1 MTNRREF
8 LQIGLAATALP
19 LAGGLLA
26 PAADAAAVAPAP
38 AIPLYRILFDA
49 EVAQGRQFGEA
60 AARLGVPFHA
70 MARGDVTDFWYHDL
84 DLAWRNAPQ
93 AIAGFTR
100 HGPLFVLERLAWD
113 RGMRVVLRAEHRP
126 AGDSAIEHVLTGP
139 SASLSRAAALVP
151 AGDEWMSVMAGVVS
165 HCAAGCSETTTRTL
179 VTRTGQRL
187 PDNESFY
194 SWVIAPRA

>member
-26 PAADAAAVAPAP
+26 PAADAAVVAPAP
-38 AIPLYRILFDA
+38 AIPLYKILFDA
-49 EVAQGRQFGEA
+49 EFAQGRQFGEA

-84 DLAWRNAPQ
+84 DLAWRDAPQ

-126 AGDSAIEHVLTGP
+126 AGDGVIEHVLTGP
-139 SASLSRAAALVP
+139 GVSLSRAAALVP
-151 AGDEWMSVMAGVVS
+151 AGDEWMSVMAGVVTQ
-165 HCAAGCSETTTRTL
+165 CAAGCSETTTQTV
-179 VTRTGQRL
+179 VTRAGQAL
-187 PDNESFY
+187 PDNEPFY

>member
-26 PAADAAAVAPAP
+26 TAADAAVVASAP
-38 AIPLYRILFDA
+38 AIPLYKILFDA
-49 EVAQGRQFGEA
+49 EFAHGRQFGEA

-126 AGDSAIEHVLTGP
+126 AGDGAIKHVLTGP
-139 SASLSRAAALVP
+139 GASLSRAAALVP

-165 HCAAGCSETTTRTL
+165 QCAAGCSETTTRTV
-179 VTRTGQRL
+179 VTRTAQRL
-187 PDNESFY
+187 PDDAPFY

>member
-8 LQIGLAATALP
+8 LQIGLTATAMP
-19 LAGGLLA
+19 LAGGLFA
-26 PAADAAAVAPAP
+26 STQAAAKEHVAD
-38 AIPLYRILFDA
+38 IPLYKIVFDA
-49 EVAQGRQFGEA
+49 DFAQGRQFGEA

-84 DLAWRNAPQ
+84 DLAWRAAPQ

-126 AGDSAIEHVLTGP
+126 AGDGAIEHVLTGP
-139 SASLSRAAALVP
+139 SASLSRAAVLVP

-165 HCAAGCSETTTRTL
+165 QCAAGCSAPTTQTIITRASQ
-179 VTRTGQRL
+179 GL
-187 PDNESFY
+187 PGNEPFY

>member
-8 LQIGLAATALP
+8 LHLGLAATALP
-19 LAGGLLA
+19 AAGGLFTPKA
-26 PAADAAAVAPAP
+26 NASVAAPAP
-38 AIPLYRILFDA
+38 AIPLYKILFDA
-49 EVAQGRQFGEA
+49 EFAHGRQFGAA

-84 DLAWRNAPQ
+84 DLAWRAAPS

-100 HGPLFVLERLAWD
+100 HGPLFVLEHLAWD

-126 AGDSAIEHVLTGP
+126 AGNGLIEHVLTGP
-139 SASLSRAAALVP
+139 GASLSRAAALVP
-151 AGDEWMSVMAGVVS
+151 AGEEWMSVMAGVVTQ
-165 HCAAGCSETTTRTL
+165 CAAGCSETTTQT
-179 VTRTGQRL
+179 VMTRTAHSL
-187 PDNESFY
+187 PDNEPFY